1 MAYIIGI
8 DYQYISFYNIL
19 VPEWNLRIGH
29 NRCQKSYIFLER
41 LDI

>member
-8 DYQYISFYNIL
+8 DYQCISFNIL

-29 NRCQKSYIFLER
+29 NRCQKSYIFSER